1 MVNRKSDNKQFEVHG
16 EYLHLYDTLT
26 EIINDE
32 HTEYEGEL
40 YVVKT
45 DLTEQVIENNYPV
58 MLSFLKKIRGQK
70 RKCEHTREIAQTY
83 LEATDYISTKCYE
96 LGLSVEQEYPNEFA
110 LRQTARQIVRHGWC
124 IK

>member
-1 MVNRKSDNKQFEVHG
+1 MVNRKSDNRQFEVHG

-32 HTEYEGEL
+32 QTEYEGEL

-45 DLTEQVIENNYPV
+45 DLTEQVIESNFPV
-58 MLSFLKKIRGQK
+58 MLSFLKKIREQK
-70 RKCEHTREIAQTY
+70 RKCEHTKDLAHTY
-83 LEATDYISTKCYE
+83 LDATDYITNKCYE

-110 LRQTARQIVRHGWC
+110 LRQIARQIVRHGW
-124 IK
+124 K

>member
-1 MVNRKSDNKQFEVHG
+1 MVNRKSDNKPFEVHG

-45 DLTEQVIENNYPV
+45 DLTEQVIENNYHV
-58 MLSFLKKIRGQK
+58 MLSFLQKIREQK
-70 RKCEHTREIAQTY
+70 RKCEHTKEIAQTY
-83 LEATDYISTKCYE
+83 LDATDYISNKCYE
-96 LGLSVEQEYPNEFA
+96 LSLSVEQEYPNEFA
-110 LRQTARQIVRHGWC
+110 WRQIARHVVREGW
-124 IK
+124 K

>member
-1 MVNRKSDNKQFEVHG
+1 MVNRKSDNRQFEMHG

-32 HTEYEGEL
+32 QPEYEGEL

-58 MLSFLKKIRGQK
+58 MLSFLQKIREQGKQ
-70 RKCEHTREIAQTY
+70 CSHTKDLAQTY
-83 LEATDYISTKCYE
+83 LDATDYISNKCFE

-110 LRQTARQIVRHGWC
+110 LRQIARQVVRYGWR
-124 IK
+124 

>member
-1 MVNRKSDNKQFEVHG
+1 MLNRKSDDMKFEVHG

-32 HTEYEGEL
+32 QQEYEGEL

-58 MLSFLKKIRGQK
+58 MLSFLQKIREQK
-70 RKCEHTREIAQTY
+70 RTCSHTKDLAQTY
-83 LEATDYISTKCYE
+83 LDATDYISNKCYE
-96 LGLSVEQEYPNEFA
+96 LGLSVEQEYPSEFT
-110 LRQTARQIVRHGWC
+110 LRQIARQIVRYGW
-124 IK
+124 K